1 MSAHCPSGLYAALVR
16 GEDHVPLLVCSN
28 IFMTLIDMLT
38 DILAIV
44 SDEETYQLSEQTSI
58 RDCHLTNSR
67 GNDVIAYVDGKSEVR
82 LC

>member
-1 MSAHCPSGLYAALVR
+1 
-16 GEDHVPLLVCSN
+16 
-28 IFMTLIDMLT
+28 MTLIDMLT